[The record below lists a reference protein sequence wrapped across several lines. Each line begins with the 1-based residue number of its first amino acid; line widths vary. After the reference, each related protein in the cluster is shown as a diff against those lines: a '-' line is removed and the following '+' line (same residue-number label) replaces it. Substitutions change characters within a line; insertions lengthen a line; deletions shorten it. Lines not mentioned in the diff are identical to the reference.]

1 MQSEAYKIFSETFGF
16 LSIINLSNL
25 KQRRIYQ
32 SLELLYK
39 CLFCNGPSY
48 IRDLFHFRK
57 TKYSQRPRKHFESGG
72 ALTKRGTFVYDQN
85 QTILW
90 RSRAERKFLK
100 ICSLY
105 NVGNG
110 LYRVFTTA
118 KRAFSF
124 QKKRAFIQEILFSF
138 FKWGI

>member
-1 MQSEAYKIFSETFGF
+1 MLLTEIFSPFHVFFAWQCVCSCLLVFYTDLWPKWTRLIRGRG
-16 LSIINLSNL
+16 SIS
-25 KQRRIYQ
+25 K
-32 SLELLYK
+32 LEGHWPK
-39 CLFCNGPSY
+39 
-48 IRDLFHFRK
+48 
-57 TKYSQRPRKHFESGG
+57 G
-72 ALTKRGTFVYDQN
+72 ALLGTFVYDQN

-90 RSRAERKFLK
+90 RSRAERKILK

-124 QKKRAFIQEILFSF
+124 QKRGRLFKKYF
-138 FKWGI
+138 FRSQTAQKKGHFFHF

>member
-1 MQSEAYKIFSETFGF
+1 MKFALYLIFDTVF
-16 LSIINLSNL
+16 LFFL
-25 KQRRIYQ
+25 
-32 SLELLYK
+32 
-39 CLFCNGPSY
+39 CWCNVL
-48 IRDLFHFRK
+48 R
-57 TKYSQRPRKHFESGG
+57 QRPWKHFESGG
-72 ALTKRGTFVYDQN
+72 ALTKRGTFVYTRIKRFYEVN
-85 QTILW
+85 
-90 RSRAERKFLK
+90 EPNENCLK
-100 ICSLY
+100 YGVSIY